1 VKNTLFWRL
10 FCALVGTLIMTVL
23 VLSFTMVAL
32 MRAERQRSYEAE
44 VLVQARE
51 VARMMEVSSPS
62 MMWMLEPLPA
72 SNVQRK
78 IEEIREIYQAE
89 VWLVDSS
96 GCTMVVGS
104 RKYSDRITEKP
115 VLDQIWRV
123 LGGNEIRVQGLFSE
137 LGSGMVTLGVP
148 WYGTGRI
155 SGRVMGAV
163 LLHIS
168 VDSLQ
173 VDYSDLVRY
182 ASFAAALALLVGTLL
197 SWLIAQR
204 QSRPLREIN
213 DAVTAFAGGDFERR
227 VEIRGSDEIAGLAA
241 SFNRMAQEIG
251 NLDQARRSFV
261 ANVSHELRSPMTC
274 IQGYVQGMLDGT
286 IDEAE
291 RPRYLETVLAET
303 KRLTKLVGALLELSR
318 FESGKMPMNMTVFD
332 INELVL
338 SVMFRYEQKIEDKGI
353 LVDITFKE
361 QPCYVLADSD
371 RITQVVTNL
380 IDNAVKFTR
389 ENGQLTVWSHVVDS
403 VVYVTVKNEGAG
415 IPAADLP
422 FIFDR
427 FYKVDKAHT
436 SGMGTGLGL
445 SIAKKI
451 IEQHGQEIKASSSGS
466 MTTFVFTLEQASP
479 EQVEEVRTREEKEK

>member
-1 VKNTLFWRL
+1 
-10 FCALVGTLIMTVL
+10 
-23 VLSFTMVAL
+23 
-32 MRAERQRSYEAE
+32 
-44 VLVQARE
+44 
-51 VARMMEVSSPS
+51 
-62 MMWMLEPLPA
+62 
-72 SNVQRK
+72 
-78 IEEIREIYQAE
+78 
-89 VWLVDSS
+89 
-96 GCTMVVGS
+96 
-104 RKYSDRITEKP
+104 
-115 VLDQIWRV
+115 
-123 LGGNEIRVQGLFSE
+123 
-137 LGSGMVTLGVP
+137 
-148 WYGTGRI
+148 
-155 SGRVMGAV
+155 
-163 LLHIS
+163 
-168 VDSLQ
+168 
-173 VDYSDLVRY
+173 
-182 ASFAAALALLVGTLL
+182 
-197 SWLIAQR
+197 
-204 QSRPLREIN
+204 
-213 DAVTAFAGGDFERR
+213 
-227 VEIRGSDEIAGLAA
+227 
-241 SFNRMAQEIG
+241 
-251 NLDQARRSFV
+251 
-261 ANVSHELRSPMTC
+261 
-274 IQGYVQGMLDGT
+274 MLDGT